1 MRPSA
6 TAHELLQQL
15 AETPLLDRLELAALS
30 GWSRAAVYRQV
41 ERLEQDGL
49 VESLTHASELTAAT
63 RRYCLSAA
71 GVQTLAHLQGR
82 SAAELLRAE
91 PVSQQ
96 WRGRITERLDAAA
109 VLYRLAS
116 TIADADW
123 PIRYRWFRARPMD
136 AVVTLP
142 DGRCAALVRIGQ
154 TSDRTAVAKRLGR
167 LRDETGFGLVLLLLP
182 DETRLRQARRLLSGM
197 PAFSALAVERAV
209 VNADQ
214 RDAVWWLPSGSAR
227 LSLQEALSYAAPS
240 LAPLNEPPLASVTLP
255 QRLRPDRMPC
265 ALSAQQKRT
274 LDLIG
279 DWVWLSRSD
288 LADLLGVGQRR
299 LTQLLGPLDGLGLII
314 SRRYRGRTRL
324 ALSDRGL
331 AVIARRDR
339 AAVGLARSRWSTLPH
354 DMGDPLTWRDVRGTR
369 ARQLLRHLDHTE
381 AVHGFLAR
389 LSRQA
394 RGLDQAVAQLDPP
407 HRASRYFRLHEQLRS
422 IHPDA
427 FVMLHTD
434 HGPRAFFLEYERR
447 ADRPANMSDRL
458 APYLRYYATRRP
470 LDHHGVI
477 PQVLVVFED
486 ELAVSHFLRLAQ
498 RQMSRDRVSLPLLAS
513 CAAEVARS
521 GPLAPVW
528 RSTDAHDLVAPL

>member
-6 TAHELLQQL
+6 AAHELQQQL

-41 ERLEQDGL
+41 GRLERDGL
-49 VESLTHASELTAAT
+49 VESFTHASELTAAT

-82 SAAELLRAE
+82 TAVELLRHA

-96 WRGRITERLDAAA
+96 WRRRIIERLDAAA

-123 PIRYRWFRARPMD
+123 PIRYRWLRARPMD

-142 DGRCAALVRIGQ
+142 DGRCAALVRIGR

-167 LRDETGFGLVLLLLP
+167 LRDETGFGLVLLLMP
-182 DETRLRQARRLLSGM
+182 DETRLRQIRRLLGGI
-197 PAFSALAVERAV
+197 PAFSALAIERAV
-209 VNADQ
+209 VYADL
-214 RDAVWWLPSGSAR
+214 RDAVWRLPSGSAR
-227 LSLQEALSYAAPS
+227 LSLQEVLSYAAPPVP
-240 LAPLNEPPLASVTLP
+240 PLNEPPLASVTLP
-255 QRLRPDRMPC
+255 RPLRPDRMPH
-265 ALSAQQKRT
+265 ALSAQQKRP

-279 DWVWLSRSD
+279 DWVWLTRSD

-299 LTQLLGPLDGLGLII
+299 LSQLLGPLDELDLII
-314 SRRYRGRTRL
+314 SRRVRGRARL

-339 AAVGLARSRWSTLPH
+339 AAVGLARSRWSAQSS
-354 DMGDPLTWRDVRGTR
+354 DAGDPLTWRDVRGTR

-394 RGLDQAVAQLDPP
+394 RDHGHAVVQLDPP

-427 FVMLHTD
+427 FIMLHTD
-434 HGPRAFFLEYERR
+434 HDARAFFLEYKRR

-470 LDHHGVI
+470 LEDHGVI
-477 PQVLVVFED
+477 PQVLVVFEE
-486 ELAVSHFLRLAQ
+486 ELAVFHFLRLAQ
-498 RQMSRDRVSLPLLAS
+498 RQMSRAQVSLPLLAS
-513 CAAEVARS
+513 CAAEVERR
-521 GPLAPVW
+521 GPLAPIW